1 MTPIRHDVNYMS
13 DIDAL
18 MTEWY
23 CWLNNAVHVRSGDTI
38 SNRRPALGHCGRINP
53 RPPSAQR
60 ARAITDDYPPPAFFF
75 FFSFFFFPLSKVC
88 SRSVYFFLHAFAA
101 TKDQNTK
108 YSRLCCVVRQICL

>member
-75 FFSFFFFPLSKVC
+75 FFSLSKVC
-88 SRSVYFFLHAFAA
+88 SRSVYFFYMLLLLPRI
-101 TKDQNTK
+101 KIQNTADF
-108 YSRLCCVVRQICL
+108 VVS

>member
-38 SNRRPALGHCGRINP
+38 SNRHPALGRRGRINP

-60 ARAITDDYPPPAFFF
+60 E
-75 FFSFFFFPLSKVC
+75 S
-88 SRSVYFFLHAFAA
+88 
-101 TKDQNTK
+101 
-108 YSRLCCVVRQICL
+108 